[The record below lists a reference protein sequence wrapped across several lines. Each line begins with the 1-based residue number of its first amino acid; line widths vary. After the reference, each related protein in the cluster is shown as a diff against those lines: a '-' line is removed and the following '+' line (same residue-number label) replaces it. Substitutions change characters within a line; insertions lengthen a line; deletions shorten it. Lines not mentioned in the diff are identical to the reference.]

1 MNIPIALLVIFFLT
15 NTDGIVYNHGF
26 NIGKEL
32 RFDKPFVF
40 WLLWM

>member
-15 NTDGIVYNHGF
+15 NTDGIVCNHGF